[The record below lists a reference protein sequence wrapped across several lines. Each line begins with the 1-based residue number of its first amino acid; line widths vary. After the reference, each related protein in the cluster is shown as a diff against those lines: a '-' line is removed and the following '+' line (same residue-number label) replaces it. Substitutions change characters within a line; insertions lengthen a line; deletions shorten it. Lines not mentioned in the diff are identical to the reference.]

1 MGCQC
6 LEVGKTLPYP
16 TGHSSRVHVWCK
28 GSKVIIAL
36 TQMVRHKHHTENK
49 EKKSSTKHHIWSQTI
64 VSTPCSTTIPP
75 SREQARV
82 ATWTAIVHGTYTVR
96 IAEMKQGGVA
106 TRYRK
111 LVADN
116 SPENSTFL

>member
-36 TQMVRHKHHTENK
+36 TQMVWHKHHTDNK
-49 EKKSSTKHHIWSQTI
+49 ENESSTKHH
-64 VSTPCSTTIPP
+64 TTIPP
-75 SREQARV
+75 YREQARV
-82 ATWTAIVHGTYTVR
+82 ATWTAIVHGMYTVR
-96 IAEMKQGGVA
+96 IAEMKQGGVV